1 MNCAVHSD
9 VEATGYCRNCGKAL
23 CPACTREVRGA
34 LYCENCLAGMLG
46 GASPNSEPPGSV
58 VPGTAADT
66 SGALNPGVACCL
78 GFIPGLGAVYNG
90 EYLKGLIHVLVFGGL
105 IAALN
110 TDWPNGGFYAV
121 LGISLGCFYL
131 YMPIDSYR
139 VAKARKLGRAEPGL
153 LAESGARNNAPIGAF
168 ILIGLGVLFLMANF
182 GWLQMEWF
190 SKAWPVAL
198 IILGIWLA
206 TKQMRHSS

>member
-23 CPACTREVRGA
+23 CQACTREVRGA

-46 GASPNSEPPGSV
+46 GATPNSVPPGSA
-58 VPGTAADT
+58 VPGAAADT
-66 SGALNPGVACCL
+66 SGAPNPGVACCL

-90 EYLKGLIHVLVFGGL
+90 EYLKALIHVLVFGGL

-121 LGISLGCFYL
+121 LGIGLGCFYL

-139 VAKARKLGRAEPGL
+139 VAKARKLGQAEPGL

>member
-9 VEATGYCRNCGKAL
+9 VEATGFCRNCGKAL

-34 LYCENCLAGMLG
+34 LYCENCLAGLLG
-46 GASPNSEPPGSV
+46 GASPYAAPPGG
-58 VPGTAADT
+58 PIPAAEPAD
-66 SGALNPGVACCL
+66 SDSKPSIACLL
-78 GFIPGLGAVYNG
+78 GLIPGLGAVYNG
-90 EYLKGLIHVLVFGGL
+90 EYLKALIHVLVFGGL

-110 TDWPNGGFYAV
+110 ADWPNGGFYAV
-121 LGISLGCFYL
+121 LGIGLGCFYC
-131 YMPIDSYR
+131 YMPLDAYR
-139 VAKARKLGRAEPGL
+139 VARARKLGRPEPGL
-153 LAESGARNNAPIGAF
+153 LAESGPRNNAPIGAF

-190 SKAWPVAL
+190 SKAWPIAL

-206 TKQMRHSS
+206 AKQMRHSS

>member
-66 SGALNPGVACCL
+66 SGAPNPGVACCL

>member
-1 MNCAVHSD
+1 MLSGGSPYSAPLGTPS
-9 VEATGYCRNCGKAL
+9 
-23 CPACTREVRGA
+23 PAPGA
-34 LYCENCLAGMLG
+34 E
-46 GASPNSEPPGSV
+46 SS
-58 VPGTAADT
+58 AA
-66 SGALNPGVACCL
+66 ANPGIACLL

-90 EYLKGLIHVLVFGGL
+90 EYLKALIHVLVFGGL

-110 TDWPNGGFYAV
+110 ADWPNSGFYAF
-121 LGISLGCFYL
+121 LGIGLGCFYC
-131 YMPIDSYR
+131 YMPIDSFR
-139 VAKARKLGRAEPGL
+139 VAKARKLGQPEPGL
-153 LAESGARNNAPIGAF
+153 LAESGTRTNAPIGAF

-206 TKQMRHSS
+206 MKQMRKDS